1 MATWTVAAVSS
12 TIFMSLYDSEDFRQ
26 RLNMKIAPTL
36 EYKLVLIFIMV
47 GNCLFCYC
55 WEVFFLDG
63 LCFGKILPWY
73 KEKIRGPHLPYEHLE
88 EELKCKPGWPPVGNY
103 KNNETKIGEFFTF
116 VARTRTSNFT
126 KYLLPSL
133 FFPHSVEK
141 QEIHSNLTNTHCGNY
156 GNSLSHFF

>member
-1 MATWTVAAVSS
+1 MISGIMATWTVAAVSS
-12 TIFMSLYDSEDFRQ
+12 TIFMSLYDTEDFRQ

-103 KNNETKIGEFFTF
+103 KNNETKIGEC
-116 VARTRTSNFT
+116 
-126 KYLLPSL
+126 LLI
-133 FFPHSVEK
+133 FA
-141 QEIHSNLTNTHCGNY
+141 ILTLTIIYFH
-156 GNSLSHFF
+156 HFHYYCN

>member
-12 TIFMSLYDSEDFRQ
+12 TIFMSLYDTEDFRQ

-103 KNNETKIGEFFTF
+103 KNNETK
-116 VARTRTSNFT
+116 
-126 KYLLPSL
+126 
-133 FFPHSVEK
+133 
-141 QEIHSNLTNTHCGNY
+141 THLCY
-156 GNSLSHFF
+156 EHLK